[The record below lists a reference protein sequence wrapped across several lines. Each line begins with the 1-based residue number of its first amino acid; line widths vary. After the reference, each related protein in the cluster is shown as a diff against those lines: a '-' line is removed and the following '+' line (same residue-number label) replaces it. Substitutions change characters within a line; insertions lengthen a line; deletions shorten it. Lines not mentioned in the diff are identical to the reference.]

1 MMNLDK
7 IDNIFFIG
15 IGGMGMSSLAEY
27 FINENKYVGGYDR
40 DISENT
46 ERLQKLGIEIS
57 FHDSFDRVNSRFL
70 SKENTLIVYTPA
82 IPASNN
88 LLSEF
93 RGNKFT
99 SVKRAELLGLVVN
112 KGKCIAIAGTHGK
125 TTTTCILAHL
135 LNSSNI
141 PTTSFIGGISE
152 NYNSNFLYN
161 ENQLFLVE
169 ADEYDKSF
177 LNLSPDYACITSIDP
192 DHLDIYNDFK
202 GVESGFISF
211 INNIKSDGFLI
222 VQENLDYNYPK
233 YGLSHNS
240 DYSIENI
247 RIHDGSYLFDIVTPE
262 NKYKNLKFSI
272 PGKHNLMNALAAFV
286 ISIKLG
292 CEFNLLKSALESFK
306 GVKRRFTYHIRTK
319 NRIYI
324 DDYAHHPKEIN
335 SVYEALKEIYPEQ
348 DILVAFQPHLFTRTR
363 DFVEEFADSL
373 SQFDAVLLLDIYPAR
388 ETPIDGVSSSWLLDK
403 INSPIKKLVDKSD
416 LSLEIL
422 NQNMKINVTLGAGD
436 IGDECMKIKKS
447 LEYEN

>member
-1 MMNLDK
+1 MNLDK

-27 FINENKYVGGYDR
+27 FINENKYVCGYDS
-40 DISENT
+40 DASENT
-46 ERLQKLGIEIS
+46 DRLQNLGIEIL
-57 FHDSFDRVNSRFL
+57 FKDSFERINSRFL
-70 SKENTLIVYTPA
+70 NKDNTLIVYTPA
-82 IPASNN
+82 IPVSNN

-93 RGNKFT
+93 SGNKFACI
-99 SVKRAELLGLVVN
+99 KRAELLGLVVK

-125 TTTTCILAHL
+125 TTTTSILAHL

-141 PTTSFIGGISE
+141 STTSFIGGISE

-161 ENQLFLVE
+161 GNKLFLVE

-177 LNLSPDYACITSIDP
+177 LNLTPNYACITSIDP
-192 DHLDIYNDFK
+192 DHLDIYNDFE

-211 INNIKSDGFLI
+211 INNIQSGGFLI
-222 VQENLDYNYPK
+222 VQENLDYDYPK
-233 YGLSHNS
+233 YGLSPNS

-247 RIHDGSYLFDIVTPE
+247 RIQDENYLFDIRTPE
-262 NKYKNLKFSI
+262 SNYKNLKFSI

-286 ISIKLG
+286 ISIQLG
-292 CEFNLLKSALESFK
+292 CEINLLKSALESFK
-306 GVKRRFTYHIRTK
+306 GVKRRFTYHLRTK
-319 NRIYI
+319 DRVYI

-335 SVYEALKEIYPEQ
+335 SVYSAIKEFHPKQ
-348 DILVAFQPHLFTRTR
+348 DILVVFQPHLFSRTR
-363 DFVEEFADSL
+363 DFVEGFADSL

-416 LSLEIL
+416 LSTEIL
-422 NQNMKINVTLGAGD
+422 NQNMKINLTLGAGD
-436 IGDECMKIKKS
+436 IGNECMKIKKS
-447 LEYEN
+447 LEHEN

>member
-1 MMNLDK
+1 MNLDK

-46 ERLQKLGIEIS
+46 DRLQKLGIEIL
-57 FHDSFDRVNSRFL
+57 FHDSFDRVNSKFL
-70 SKENTLIVYTPA
+70 NKENTLIVYTPA

-88 LLSEF
+88 ILSEF

-177 LNLSPDYACITSIDP
+177 LNLSPDYACVTSIDP
-192 DHLDIYNDFK
+192 DHLDIYNDFR
-202 GVESGFISF
+202 GVQSGFNSF
-211 INNIKSDGFLI
+211 IDNIKSDGFLI

-436 IGDECMKIKKS
+436 IGDECMNIKKT
-447 LEYEN
+447 LEYAN

>member
-1 MMNLDK
+1 MNLDK

-27 FINENKYVGGYDR
+27 FINENKYVGGYDK

-70 SKENTLIVYTPA
+70 SKDNTLIVYTPA
-82 IPASNN
+82 IPTSNN

-319 NRIYI
+319 DRIYI

-335 SVYEALKEIYPEQ
+335 SVYDALKETYPKQ

-363 DFVEEFADSL
+363 DFVEEFAESL
-373 SQFDAVLLLDIYPAR
+373 SQFEAVLLLDIYPAR

>member
-1 MMNLDK
+1 MNLDK

-27 FINENKYVGGYDR
+27 FINENKYVCGYDR
-40 DISENT
+40 DASENT
-46 ERLQKLGIEIS
+46 DRLQKLGIEIL
-57 FHDSFDRVNSRFL
+57 FKDSFEKVNSRF
-70 SKENTLIVYTPA
+70 SNKDNTLIVYTPA
-82 IPASNN
+82 IPSSNN

-93 RGNKFT
+93 SGNKFACI
-99 SVKRAELLGLVVN
+99 KRAELLGLVVK

-125 TTTTCILAHL
+125 TTTTSILAHL

-141 PTTSFIGGISE
+141 STTSFIGGISE

-161 ENQLFLVE
+161 GNNLFLVE

-177 LNLSPDYACITSIDP
+177 LNLTPNYACITSIDP

-202 GVESGFISF
+202 GVESGFVSF
-211 INNIKSDGFLI
+211 INNIQSDGFLI
-222 VQENLDYNYPK
+222 VQENLDYDYPK
-233 YGLSHNS
+233 YGLSPNS

-247 RIHDGSYLFDIVTPE
+247 RIQDENYLFDIRTPE
-262 NKYKNLKFSI
+262 SNYKNLKFSI

-286 ISIKLG
+286 ISIQLG
-292 CEFNLLKSALESFK
+292 CEINLLKSALESFK
-306 GVKRRFTYHIRTK
+306 GVKRRFTYHLRTK
-319 NRIYI
+319 DRVYI

-335 SVYEALKEIYPEQ
+335 SVYSAIKEIYPKQ
-348 DILVAFQPHLFTRTR
+348 DILVAFQPHLFSRTR
-363 DFVEEFADSL
+363 DFVEGFADSL

-416 LSLEIL
+416 LSSEIL
-422 NQNMKINVTLGAGD
+422 NQNMKINLTLGAGD

>member
-1 MMNLDK
+1 MNLDK

-46 ERLQKLGIEIS
+46 DRLQKLGIEIS
-57 FHDSFDRVNSRFL
+57 FHDSFDRVNPRFL
-70 SKENTLIVYTPA
+70 SKDNTLIVYTPA
-82 IPASNN
+82 IPTSNN

-93 RGNKFT
+93 RENKFT

-319 NRIYI
+319 DRIYI

-335 SVYEALKEIYPEQ
+335 SVYDALKETYPKQ

-363 DFVEEFADSL
+363 DFVEEFAESL
-373 SQFDAVLLLDIYPAR
+373 SQFEAVLLLDIYPAR

-436 IGDECMKIKKS
+436 IGEECMKIKKS

>member
-1 MMNLDK
+1 MNLDK

-70 SKENTLIVYTPA
+70 SKDNTLIVYTPA
-82 IPASNN
+82 IPTSNN

-319 NRIYI
+319 DRIYI

-335 SVYEALKEIYPEQ
+335 SVYDALKETYPKQ

-363 DFVEEFADSL
+363 DFVEEFAESL
-373 SQFDAVLLLDIYPAR
+373 SQFEAVLLLDIYPAR
-388 ETPIDGVSSSWLLDK
+388 EAPIDGVSSSWLLDK

-436 IGDECMKIKKS
+436 IGDQCMNIKKT
-447 LEYEN
+447 LEYAN

>member
-1 MMNLDK
+1 MNLDK

-46 ERLQKLGIEIS
+46 DRLQKLGIEIL
-57 FHDSFDRVNSRFL
+57 FHDSFDRVNSKFL
-70 SKENTLIVYTPA
+70 NKENTLIVYTPA
-82 IPASNN
+82 IPVSNN

-177 LNLSPDYACITSIDP
+177 LNLSPDYACVTSIDP
-192 DHLDIYNDFK
+192 DHLDIYNDFR
-202 GVESGFISF
+202 GVQSGFNSF
-211 INNIKSDGFLI
+211 IDNIKSDGFLI

-262 NKYKNLKFSI
+262 KNYENLKFSI

-335 SVYEALKEIYPEQ
+335 SVYGALKEIYPEQ

-363 DFVEEFADSL
+363 DFVEEFAESL
-373 SQFDAVLLLDIYPAR
+373 SQFEAVLLLDIYPAR
-388 ETPIDGVSSSWLLDK
+388 EAPIDGVSSSWLLDK

-436 IGDECMKIKKS
+436 IGDECMNIKKT
-447 LEYEN
+447 LEYAN

>member
-1 MMNLDK
+1 MNLDK

-46 ERLQKLGIEIS
+46 DRLQKLGIEIS
-57 FHDSFDRVNSRFL
+57 FHDSFDRVNPRFL
-70 SKENTLIVYTPA
+70 SKDNTLIVYTPA
-82 IPASNN
+82 IPTSNN

-292 CEFNLLKSALESFK
+292 CEFNLLKSALESFR

-319 NRIYI
+319 DRIYI

-335 SVYEALKEIYPEQ
+335 SVYDALKEIYPEQ

-363 DFVEEFADSL
+363 DFVEEFAESL
-373 SQFDAVLLLDIYPAR
+373 SQFEAVLLLDIYPAR

>member
-46 ERLQKLGIEIS
+46 DRLQKLGIEIS

-70 SKENTLIVYTPA
+70 SKDNTLIVYTPA
-82 IPASNN
+82 IPTSNN

-319 NRIYI
+319 DRIYI

-335 SVYEALKEIYPEQ
+335 SVYDALKETYPKQ

-363 DFVEEFADSL
+363 DFVEEFAESL
-373 SQFDAVLLLDIYPAR
+373 SQFEAVLLLDIYPAR

>member
-1 MMNLDK
+1 MNLDK

-27 FINENKYVGGYDR
+27 FINENKHVGGYDR

-46 ERLQKLGIEIS
+46 DRLQKLGIEIL
-57 FHDSFDRVNSRFL
+57 FHDSFDRVNSKFL
-70 SKENTLIVYTPA
+70 NKDNTLIVHTPA

-177 LNLSPDYACITSIDP
+177 LNLSPDYACVTSIDP
-192 DHLDIYNDFK
+192 DHLDIYNDFR
-202 GVESGFISF
+202 GVQSGFNSF
-211 INNIKSDGFLI
+211 IDNIKSDGFLI
-222 VQENLDYNYPK
+222 VEENLDYNYPK

-240 DYSIENI
+240 DYFLENI
-247 RIHDGSYLFDIVTPE
+247 RIVDGNYVFDIVTPE
-262 NKYKNLKFSI
+262 NQYKNLKFSI
-272 PGKHNLMNALAAFV
+272 PGKHNLMNALVAFV
-286 ISIKLG
+286 ISIQLG
-292 CEFNLLKSALESFK
+292 CEFKLLKSALESFK

-319 NRIYI
+319 DRIYI

-335 SVYEALKEIYPEQ
+335 SVYGALKEIYPKQ

-363 DFVEEFADSL
+363 DFVEEFAESL
-373 SQFDAVLLLDIYPAR
+373 SQFDAVFLLDIYPAR
-388 ETPIDGVSSSWLLDK
+388 EIPIDGVSSSWLLDK
-403 INSPIKKLVDKSD
+403 IDSPIKKLVDKLD
-416 LSLEIL
+416 LSTEIL

-436 IGDECMKIKKS
+436 IGDECMNIKKT
-447 LEYEN
+447 LEYAN

>member
-1 MMNLDK
+1 MNLDK

-27 FINENKYVGGYDR
+27 FINENKYVCGYDR
-40 DISENT
+40 DASENT
-46 ERLQKLGIEIS
+46 DRLQNLGIEIL
-57 FHDSFDRVNSRFL
+57 FKDSFEKVNSRFL
-70 SKENTLIVYTPA
+70 NKDNTLIVYTPA

-93 RGNKFT
+93 SGNKFACI
-99 SVKRAELLGLVVN
+99 KRAELLGLVVK

-125 TTTTCILAHL
+125 TTTTSILAHL

-141 PTTSFIGGISE
+141 STTSFIGGISE

-161 ENQLFLVE
+161 GNKLFLVE

-177 LNLSPDYACITSIDP
+177 LNLTPNYACITSIDP

-211 INNIKSDGFLI
+211 INNIQSDGFLI
-222 VQENLDYNYPK
+222 VQENLDYDYPK
-233 YGLSHNS
+233 YGLSPNS

-247 RIHDGSYLFDIVTPE
+247 RIQDENYLFDIRTPE
-262 NKYKNLKFSI
+262 SNYKNLKFSI

-286 ISIKLG
+286 ISIQLG
-292 CEFNLLKSALESFK
+292 CEINLLKSALESFK
-306 GVKRRFTYHIRTK
+306 GVKRRFTYHLRTK
-319 NRIYI
+319 DRVYI

-335 SVYEALKEIYPEQ
+335 SVYSAIKEIYPKQ
-348 DILVAFQPHLFTRTR
+348 DILVAFQPHLFSRTR
-363 DFVEEFADSL
+363 DFVEGFADSL

-416 LSLEIL
+416 LSSEIL
-422 NQNMKINVTLGAGD
+422 NQNMKINLTLGAGD
-436 IGDECMKIKKS
+436 IGDECMKIKKT

>member
-1 MMNLDK
+1 MNLDK

-27 FINENKYVGGYDR
+27 FINENKYVCGYDR
-40 DISENT
+40 DASENT
-46 ERLQKLGIEIS
+46 DRLQKLGIEIL
-57 FHDSFDRVNSRFL
+57 FKDSFEKVNSRFL
-70 SKENTLIVYTPA
+70 NKDNTLIVYTPA

-93 RGNKFT
+93 SGNKFACI
-99 SVKRAELLGLVVN
+99 KRAELLGLVVK

-125 TTTTCILAHL
+125 TTTTSILAHL

-141 PTTSFIGGISE
+141 STTSFIGGISE

-161 ENQLFLVE
+161 GNKLFLVE

-177 LNLSPDYACITSIDP
+177 LNLTPNYACITSIDP

-211 INNIKSDGFLI
+211 INNIQSDGFLI
-222 VQENLDYNYPK
+222 VQENLDYDYPK
-233 YGLSHNS
+233 YGLSPNS

-247 RIHDGSYLFDIVTPE
+247 RIQDENYLFDIRTPE
-262 NKYKNLKFSI
+262 SNYKNLKFSI

-286 ISIKLG
+286 ISIQLG
-292 CEFNLLKSALESFK
+292 CEINLLKSALESFK
-306 GVKRRFTYHIRTK
+306 GVKRRFTYHLRTK
-319 NRIYI
+319 DRVYI

-335 SVYEALKEIYPEQ
+335 SVYSAIKEIYPKQ
-348 DILVAFQPHLFTRTR
+348 DILVAFQPHLFSRTR
-363 DFVEEFADSL
+363 DFVEGFADSL

-416 LSLEIL
+416 LSTEIL
-422 NQNMKINVTLGAGD
+422 NQNMKINLTLGAGD
-436 IGDECMKIKKS
+436 IGDECMNIKKT

>member
-1 MMNLDK
+1 MNLDK

-70 SKENTLIVYTPA
+70 SKDNTLIVYTPA
-82 IPASNN
+82 IPTSNN

-319 NRIYI
+319 DRIYI

-335 SVYEALKEIYPEQ
+335 SVYDALKETYPKQ

-363 DFVEEFADSL
+363 DFVEEFAESL
-373 SQFDAVLLLDIYPAR
+373 SQFEAVLLLDIYPAR